1 MSQEK
6 VDRYKEQKA
15 NRKELMKKAKR
26 AELIRNCIASVV
38 LVAVIGWVGYSGVTY
53 IIKHQPR
60 PEVDVNYTAVADY
73 VETLTAE
80 EETTEDI
87 ATEETTTE
95 DTASEEGI
103 TEDATEATE

>member
-6 VDRYKEQKA
+6 VNKYKEEKA

-26 AELIRNCIASVV
+26 AALIRNTIAGVV

-60 PEVDVNYTAVADY
+60 QEVGVNYTAVADY
-73 VETLTAE
+73 VESLAATDTTTE
-80 EETTEDI
+80 ETVTEDTTTEDT

-95 DTASEEGI
+95 DTA
-103 TEDATEATE
+103 EATE

>member
-15 NRKELMKKAKR
+15 NRKEMMKKAKR
-26 AELIRNCIASVV
+26 AELIRNCVASVV

-60 PEVDVNYTAVADY
+60 PEVDVNYTSVADY
-73 VETLTAE
+73 VEGLNKEDEQALDAVGTVEDDANVE
-80 EETTEDI
+80 VTE
-87 ATEETTTE
+87 
-95 DTASEEGI
+95 
-103 TEDATEATE
+103 

>member
-6 VDRYKEQKA
+6 VNKYKEEKA
-15 NRKELMKKAKR
+15 NRKEIMKKAKR

-38 LVAVIGWVGYSGVTY
+38 VVAVIGWVGYSGVTY

-73 VETLTAE
+73 VESLTAE
-80 EETTEDI
+80 EETTTEETVTEETT
-87 ATEETTTE
+87 TEETTTE
-95 DTASEEGI
+95 DTAEV
-103 TEDATEATE
+103 TE

>member
-6 VDRYKEQKA
+6 VNKYKEQKA
-15 NRKELMKKAKR
+15 NRKEMMKKAKR
-26 AELIRNCIASVV
+26 AELMRNCIASVV

-60 PEVDVNYTAVADY
+60 PEVDVNYTSVADY
-73 VETLTAE
+73 VESLTAE
-80 EETTEDI
+80 EEEKDEA

-95 DTASEEGI
+95 DVAEV
-103 TEDATEATE
+103 TE